1 MDKRKECLEKI
12 RQTYSTLVEFRGNK
26 SEVKK
31 MLNYDIV
38 LQVLEE
44 FAEALT
50 FLLKEEGTVLE
61 GEEDEK
67 ES

>member
-12 RQTYSTLVEFRGNK
+12 RQTYGTLVEFRSNK

-44 FAEALT
+44 FAEALVY
-50 FLLKEEGTVLE
+50 LLKDEENN
-61 GEEDEK
+61 EK